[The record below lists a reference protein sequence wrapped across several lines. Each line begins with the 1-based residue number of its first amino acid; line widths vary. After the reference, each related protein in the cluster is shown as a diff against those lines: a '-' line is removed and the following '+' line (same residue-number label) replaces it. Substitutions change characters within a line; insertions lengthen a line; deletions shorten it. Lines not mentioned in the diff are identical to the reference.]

1 MMIEFLDQFYDVAIR
16 LSNDF
21 AQTREKEWGPLV
33 ILNELGVQIGQIY
46 NIIYHNENVSEK
58 NRKFVN
64 LGDELS
70 DVLLQLIALADC
82 MKIDLYEVKDY
93 QNVDEFNW
101 MALPIVFGQLNESVM
116 EKYGYRFSKPR
127 FGYET
132 IDAFIQSRIILLF
145 HITLNIAVFH
155 GLDMN
160 REFQEMILDATG
172 FLKRFANQKT
182 VVA

>member
-70 DVLLQLIALADC
+70 DVLLQLIEIGRAH
-82 MKIDLYEVKDY
+82 V
-93 QNVDEFNW
+93 
-101 MALPIVFGQLNESVM
+101 
-116 EKYGYRFSKPR
+116 
-127 FGYET
+127 
-132 IDAFIQSRIILLF
+132 
-145 HITLNIAVFH
+145 
-155 GLDMN
+155 
-160 REFQEMILDATG
+160 
-172 FLKRFANQKT
+172 
-182 VVA
+182 